1 MRLAETNRTDDAA
14 KFMIDAAG
22 RGRARR
28 GAGDMGGRDAGGRDV
43 GGGGTWRARVG
54 MGAVSELRRVS
65 GFGVVGDTRVVESW
79 AGPGRYTW

>member
-28 GAGDMGGRDAGGRDV
+28 GAGDMGGRATWAGATRAGATSVAGGH
-43 GGGGTWRARVG
+43 GGLGW
-54 MGAVSELRRVS
+54 MGAVS
-65 GFGVVGDTRVVESW
+65 GHTRLAESW